1 MNDTAQILT
10 TGEQTQNPPAEH
22 FLTKLE
28 LAPRLRKTPRTVEQW
43 TRRGIL
49 PAMKIGRSVLYS
61 WPDVQAALKKFT
73 VNTSAV
79 AE

>member
-1 MNDTAQILT
+1 MQNDTPIQ
-10 TGEQTQNPPAEH
+10 TGEQAQNAPAEH
-22 FLTKLE
+22 FLTKQE
-28 LAPRLRKTPRTVEQW
+28 LAPLLRKTPRTIEQW

-73 VNTSAV
+73 VNANASGL
-79 AE
+79 